1 MKPSI
6 ATRTHAAPLS
16 SDISITQPRNF
27 VLGDLIHDADTSGIA
42 WRVRSGAV
50 RLDRVTAGERHFAG
64 LALDGDV
71 IGAET
76 LLFGRYA
83 FEARAIGDGALEP
96 WLAPCAAPS
105 GENLLQ
111 MLATTERRA
120 ADALALRAGEAFN
133 RVRQLFLMLA
143 GHGNAPSG
151 RRITIPPLRDM
162 AEMTD
167 LTMETVSRAISHW
180 RKSGLLLKEGR
191 RCGRVYP
198 AAAHATLTFAA

>member
-1 MKPSI
+1 VKPRTD
-6 ATRTHAAPLS
+6 TRAQAAPHS
-16 SDISITQPRNF
+16 SAISTTLPRSF
-27 VLGDLIHDADTSGIA
+27 SLGDLIHDADASGIA
-42 WRVRSGAV
+42 WRVKSGAV
-50 RLDRVTAGERHFAG
+50 RLDRIVAGEHHFAG
-64 LALDGDV
+64 LALEGDV

-76 LLFGRYA
+76 LLFGRYS
-83 FEARAIGDGALEP
+83 FEARAIGDGELEP
-96 WLAPCAAPS
+96 WLAPCTAPS

-133 RVRQLFLMLA
+133 RVRQLFLLLA
-143 GHGNAPSG
+143 GSGTATSG
-151 RRITIPPLRDM
+151 RRITIPPLKDM

-191 RCGRVYP
+191 RCGRVY
-198 AAAHATLTFAA
+198 ASAAHATLTFAA

>member
-1 MKPSI
+1 MQPK
-6 ATRTHAAPLS
+6 THAAAHAAPVLS
-16 SDISITQPRNF
+16 HVPRSF
-27 VLGDLIHDADTSGIA
+27 ALGDLIHEADASGIA

-76 LLFGRYA
+76 LLFGRYT

-96 WLAPCAAPS
+96 WLAPSTAPS
-105 GENLLQ
+105 GDNLLQ

-133 RVRQLFLMLA
+133 RVRQLFLLLA
-143 GHGNAPSG
+143 GSGTATSG
-151 RRITIPPLRDM
+151 RRITIPPLKDM

-191 RCGRVYP
+191 RCGLVYP
-198 AAAHATLTFAA
+198 APSHTQHALHALAA

>member
-1 MKPSI
+1 MKPST
-6 ATRTHAAPLS
+6 ATRAHAAPHS
-16 SDISITQPRNF
+16 SAIPTTLPRSF
-27 VLGDLIHDADTSGIA
+27 ALGDLIHVADASGIA
-42 WRVRSGAV
+42 WRVKSGAV
-50 RLDRVTAGERHFAG
+50 RLDRVVDGERHFAG

-96 WLAPCAAPS
+96 WLEPCAAPS

-111 MLATTERRA
+111 MLTTAERRA

-198 AAAHATLTFAA
+198 TAAHATLTFAA